1 MSNHDS
7 ILFPPY
13 RESFKEEIL
22 RTEPLWW
29 KQDKGIFQYVVVWN
43 AAIDFAIKKCKTYL
57 ETSSTLRSK
66 GVMYIRFGRWV
77 VLNNLPLDTIRYAD
91 SHYSD
96 AEFKIAQYRHIIKE
110 TLLAFNDITDVCF
123 TPESISLCTEA
134 ALVEMERNP
143 YDERNGLYQLK
154 LLSDDDREVIKLLVW
169 SEISR
174 HAPEKKMSDLDEL
187 ETIEAALVYLSKKMY
202 LTSKTTFGF
211 TNQITGDM
219 ENLFVACMNLCPS
232 FSLSS
237 IKKLISYYDRVRAN
251 WERSVFMLSRYQSRK
266 SRMLYVDLEIKPLK
280 EKYWKHI
287 EKQLSIIQS
296 IKRNFPS
303 GEDVLKTAIVLGWEE
318 CLMMRDQN
326 TILGIYSTTPETDTK
341 QKEIHI
347 FKEIVRAITPEYPRY
362 AKQLSES
369 LTEVIGELDNP
380 DNVRSLVLDYYLQLK
395 YSSRDNR
402 YRNQNLP

>member
-1 MSNHDS
+1 M
-7 ILFPPY
+7 LF
-13 RESFKEEIL
+13 
-22 RTEPLWW
+22 
-29 KQDKGIFQYVVVWN
+29 
-43 AAIDFAIKKCKTYL
+43 
-57 ETSSTLRSK
+57 
-66 GVMYIRFGRWV
+66 
-77 VLNNLPLDTIRYAD
+77 
-91 SHYSD
+91 
-96 AEFKIAQYRHIIKE
+96 
-110 TLLAFNDITDVCF
+110 
-123 TPESISLCTEA
+123 
-134 ALVEMERNP
+134 
-143 YDERNGLYQLK
+143 
-154 LLSDDDREVIKLLVW
+154 
-169 SEISR
+169 
-174 HAPEKKMSDLDEL
+174 
-187 ETIEAALVYLSKKMY
+187 
-202 LTSKTTFGF
+202 
-211 TNQITGDM
+211 
-219 ENLFVACMNLCPS
+219 
-232 FSLSS
+232 
-237 IKKLISYYDRVRAN
+237 
-251 WERSVFMLSRYQSRK
+251 
-266 SRMLYVDLEIKPLK
+266 VDLEIKPLK